1 MRFATCRI
9 VLATA
14 AALATT
20 LLAAGPAEAR
30 KAPACSSKGS
40 KTIIASES
48 ARVFRKKKATGV
60 RVYGCLFR
68 ANKKFQLGSFSECFD
83 DDQVGDLRLAGRYVG
98 YDTTS
103 CGLVVGKSVVIVRN
117 LATGSVTHVAVAA
130 RLVSPGEIDTSV
142 SDLVLRRS
150 GSVAWIGSADDT
162 DNAAPRTYQVRRF
175 TGSQVLLDSGTA
187 IAPGS
192 LAASAGGIYW
202 TKGGQPFSSPW
213 G

>member
-1 MRFATCRI
+1 MRYAACRV

-20 LLAAGPAEAR
+20 LMAAGSAEAR

-60 RVYGCLFR
+60 RVYGCFFR
-68 ANKKFQLGSFSECFD
+68 ANKKFQLGSFDECFD
-83 DDQVGDLRLAGRYVG
+83 DDQVGNLRLAGRFVG

-117 LATGSVTHVAVAA
+117 LATGSITHSASAA
-130 RLVSPGEIDTSV
+130 TLVSPGEVDTSV
-142 SDLVLRRS
+142 SGLVLRRS

-175 TGSQVLLDSGTA
+175 TDSQALLDSGTT
-187 IAPGS
+187 IATDS
-192 LAASAGGIYW
+192 LGASASLIYW